1 MTVLP
6 KPLFCVVLPDGA
18 VLIGL
23 LPDFGAVLTIEA
35 KQVGSPETG
44 ADCYSENEDSLH
56 CSGSPTCKA
65 ERETASCSTRILT
78 FYSVDQ
84 GGGKRFSFRPNSSR
98 RR

>member
-35 KQVGSPETG
+35 KAVGGPET
-44 ADCYSENEDSLH
+44 DDNCYGE
-56 CSGSPTCKA
+56 
-65 ERETASCSTRILT
+65 
-78 FYSVDQ
+78 
-84 GGGKRFSFRPNSSR
+84 
-98 RR
+98 